1 MARKAAAKIGSDA
14 EAGLRHVFVRDLVL
28 KSRIGVHRHE
38 KRRDQRIRIN
48 LDLAVSENGA
58 RTDDSLD
65 GVVDYEDIVERVRR
79 IAASG
84 HVNLVETL
92 AERVAAECLKDKR
105 VRGVRV
111 RVEKPDILLDAASV
125 GVEIER
131 RAKR

>member
-1 MARKAAAKIGSDA
+1 VARRTKIGPDA
-14 EAGLRHVFVRDLVL
+14 EARLRHVFVRDLVL

-48 LDLAVSENGA
+48 LDLAVSENGTHA
-58 RTDDSLD
+58 DDRLD
-65 GVVDYEDIVERVRR
+65 SVVDYEDIVDRVRR

-92 AERVAAECLKDKR
+92 AERIAAECLKDRR

-131 RAKR
+131 RARR